1 MTLKEACNIGYA
13 CGLETVDEAILNVEI
28 HAPNIFPYDDA
39 ATEIYELT
47 QEAKPY
53 RDTGTKILSLYPEFA
68 DMKDNYLVI
77 K

>member
-1 MTLKEACNIGYA
+1 MKLREACDIGYA
-13 CGLETVDEAILNVEI
+13 CGLETVDEAVLNIEI

-39 ATEIYELT
+39 ATEIYELI

-53 RDTGTKILSLYPEFA
+53 RDTDTKILSLYPEFA
-68 DMKDNYLVI
+68 SIKEDCLVI